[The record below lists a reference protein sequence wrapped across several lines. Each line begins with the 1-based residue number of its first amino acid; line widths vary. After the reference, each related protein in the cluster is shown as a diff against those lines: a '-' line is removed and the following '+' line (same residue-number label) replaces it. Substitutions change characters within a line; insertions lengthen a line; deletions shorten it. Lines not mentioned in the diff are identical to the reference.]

1 MGIAKHSCASTG
13 CTPPMITR
21 ARGFT
26 LIELMVVVAIIGILS
41 AIAIPQFQDYVSRS
55 RWSDTFSSVA
65 QIKASIGEC
74 LQNQGGINN
83 SPVDCSDVSAG
94 GALQVNGFFPANW
107 PGPSTPK
114 YSGAPVVSLVG
125 TNSVAIRVTGTSEAG
140 GCVVELLGSATSN
153 QLTWRFANLGGGPG
167 CNRTKTGV
175 GT

>member
-1 MGIAKHSCASTG
+1 MGFATYSRASMG
-13 CTPPMITR
+13 CTPPMIKS

-55 RWSDTFSSVA
+55 RWSDTLSSVA

-94 GALQVNGFFPANW
+94 GSMQLNGYFAANW

-114 YSGAPVVSLVG
+114 YGGVPVVSLVG
-125 TNSVAIRVTGTSEAG
+125 ANSVAIRVTGTSEAG
-140 GCVVELLGSATSN
+140 GCIVELLGSAASN